1 MTLGALIKFSIIA
14 CTEEAPKDNVA
25 TAVPDTGQD
34 QYNTGL
40 VNYASRL
47 YKQYKLKTKYN

>member
-25 TAVPDTGQD
+25 TAVSGTGQD
-34 QYNTGL
+34 QYNSGL
-40 VNYASRL
+40 ANYALRFL
-47 YKQYKLKTKYN
+47 LAI